1 MILEG
6 DEVETEPLTELR
18 QLDRTV
24 RRGVGGEMNVAKRR
38 G

>member
-1 MILEG
+1 VILEG

-24 RRGVGGEMNVAKRR
+24 RRELAGEMNVAKRR

>member
-1 MILEG
+1 VILEG

-18 QLDRTV
+18 QLDRAA
-24 RRGVGGEMNVAKRR
+24 RRELAGEMNVAKRR